1 MTDTGTE
8 PDSTATSG
16 SDAIGSPT
24 GQDLTTVSSSAAGA
38 ESTEQDPPAAAG
50 VDAGAESTEQDL
62 PASGDDG
69 ADFGAQFRRQRTALL
84 VIGAIGILLIGFAVG
99 VLARIPLDRN
109 AEPDPSAV
117 DTGFSQDMSAHHAQ
131 AVDMAGVALIGSTDN
146 DVRRL
151 AYDILTTQ
159 QAQLGRLQGWL
170 QLWGKSMQDVD
181 GYMGWMTEPAG
192 GGHDHVGGPAGRP
205 MSGPMPTMPGMAT
218 NAEMTALRQA
228 TGPAL
233 DTMFLQLML
242 RHHQGGMSMI
252 RYAAEHAE
260 TTAVRS
266 LASTMETTQRGEA
279 QLMTTMLTSRGA
291 SPLPLT

>member
-1 MTDTGTE
+1 M
-8 PDSTATSG
+8 
-16 SDAIGSPT
+16 
-24 GQDLTTVSSSAAGA
+24 
-38 ESTEQDPPAAAG
+38 
-50 VDAGAESTEQDL
+50 
-62 PASGDDG
+62 SGDDDDD
-69 ADFGAQFRRQRTALL
+69 ASLSAQFRRQRTALV

-109 AEPDPSAV
+109 AEPDPSSV
-117 DTGFSQDMSAHHAQ
+117 DIGFSQDMSAHHAQ

-159 QAQLGRLQGWL
+159 QAQLGRMQGWL
-170 QLWGKSMQDVD
+170 QLWGEPMQNAD
-181 GYMGWMTEPAG
+181 GYMGWMTEPT
-192 GGHDHVGGPAGRP
+192 GGHGHSGPASTADHP

-252 RYAAEHAE
+252 QYAAQHAE

-266 LASTMETTQRGEA
+266 FASTMETTQRGEA
-279 QLMTTMLTSRGA
+279 QLMTTMLATRGA
-291 SPLPLT
+291 PPLPVT

>member
-1 MTDTGTE
+1 MADTGNK
-8 PDSTATSG
+8 PDSSATSG
-16 SDAIGSPT
+16 SDT
-24 GQDLTTVSSSAAGA
+24 GGGPIEQDLAAGPGNDA
-38 ESTEQDPPAAAG
+38 GAKSTEQDPTA
-50 VDAGAESTEQDL
+50 
-62 PASGDDG
+62 ASGDDDG
-69 ADFGAQFRRQRTALL
+69 TGFGAQFRRQRTALL

-99 VLARIPLDRN
+99 ALARIPLDRN
-109 AEPDPSAV
+109 AEPDPNAV

-159 QAQLGRLQGWL
+159 QAQLGRMQGWL
-170 QLWGKSMQDVD
+170 QLWGKPMQDVD

-192 GGHDHVGGPAGRP
+192 GGHDHAGAGSTAGHP

-228 TGPAL
+228 TGPSL

-252 RYAAEHAE
+252 RSAAEHAE

-279 QLMTTMLTSRGA
+279 QLMTTMLTTRGA
-291 SPLPLT
+291 TPLPVT